1 MTRTV
6 PRRLRSK
13 EVRNIPSQP
22 SEPLQAVHDGLT
34 LTPAH
39 LSVTIG
45 GSAICTKPAPRV
57 DRNGIASVAR
67 STLTLMGTFLLV
79 FSLHG
84 QETCEEEVKVLLSST
99 QMQAA
104 SPALQARGETHG
116 RIYFYDTPG
125 LDLLAKG
132 VILRLREG
140 AEIDITAKLRPHSVQ
155 RSLDPS
161 GGRERYKCE
170 VDLIN
175 GVENPS
181 YSLQKKH
188 VAARAPE
195 MGEELFQ
202 LLSDGQ
208 RKLLEYSRVQI
219 DWKRVK
225 RIAEI
230 QSKSWTT
237 RAKPPL
243 GKLSLEF
250 WEWPNGRI
258 LEVSTKVAP
267 DSGQVAYVELLDL
280 ASKKGLVLSTDQRS
294 KTAIALE
301 QITAAHQR

>member
-1 MTRTV
+1 MT
-6 PRRLRSK
+6 
-13 EVRNIPSQP
+13 
-22 SEPLQAVHDGLT
+22 
-34 LTPAH
+34 
-39 LSVTIG
+39 
-45 GSAICTKPAPRV
+45 
-57 DRNGIASVAR
+57 
-67 STLTLMGTFLLV
+67 TFLLV

-84 QETCEEEVKVLLSST
+84 QETCDEEVKLLLSPT
-99 QMQAA
+99 QVQAA
-104 SPALQARGETHG
+104 IPALQARGVTHG

-132 VILRLREG
+132 VILRLGEG
-140 AEIDITAKLRPHSVQ
+140 AEIDITAKLRPLSGEKF
-155 RSLDPS
+155 LDPS

-170 VDLIN
+170 VDLIG

-181 YSLQKKH
+181 FSLQKKY
-188 VAARAPE
+188 VAAKAPE
-195 MGEELFQ
+195 TGEELFQ
-202 LLSDGQ
+202 LLSEGQ
-208 RKLLEYSRVQI
+208 KKLLHDSKAQI

-230 QSKSWTT
+230 QSKSWTR

-280 ASKKGLVLSTDQRS
+280 ANKKGLVLSTDQRS

-301 QITAAHQR
+301 QITAAHQQ